1 MAVDGRNDD
10 IENYILRSMKKA
22 QNDVLPSNDVVP
34 IEYRKLQVT
43 GGSTF
48 IVSLPKPWIRDH
60 GLERGTVVGVQPL
73 PTGELRITPT
83 EVKPVRR
90 SAVVDLDHLPDQALY
105 DFLIGL
111 YVSGADAISVRKRK
125 GMEPQVRRIIR
136 SFLRDTRGM
145 EVGEDSE
152 DAMDIIS
159 LLNPR
164 ELSLQVS
171 LNRMYLLVTSI
182 VEDAA
187 TYLDDGVEEPLDD
200 LEERER
206 QIDARRLLIDRQ
218 VAMAL
223 ESPNIERTLG
233 VTRLQA
239 VEHLA
244 MARALERMGDHARSF
259 ANIVLNHRKRLN
271 PALISEP
278 RRHLDVWLGSLRTVI
293 RNIYVKDVNHVI
305 DAKRELEQS
314 IAALEEFEEGI
325 IEHGKGDKNNSVI
338 LFRFTEKIRRLC
350 AYTIDLSETQIN
362 MVMGALIGIDASR
375 PETL

>member
-1 MAVDGRNDD
+1 MAVDGSNGD
-10 IENYILRSMKKA
+10 IENYILRAMTTA
-22 QNDVLPSNDVVP
+22 QNDVLPTNDVVP

-60 GLERGTVVGVQPL
+60 GLERGTVVGVQSL

-90 SAVVDLDHLPDQALY
+90 SAVVDLDHLPGHALY

-125 GMEPQVRRIIR
+125 GMGPQERRIIR

-152 DAMDIIS
+152 DGMDILS
-159 LLNPR
+159 LLKPS

-187 TYLDDGVEEPLDD
+187 TYLNDGIEEPLDD
-200 LEERER
+200 LEE
-206 QIDARRLLIDRQ
+206 
-218 VAMAL
+218 
-223 ESPNIERTLG
+223 
-233 VTRLQA
+233 
-239 VEHLA
+239 
-244 MARALERMGDHARSF
+244 
-259 ANIVLNHRKRLN
+259 
-271 PALISEP
+271 
-278 RRHLDVWLGSLRTVI
+278 
-293 RNIYVKDVNHVI
+293 
-305 DAKRELEQS
+305 
-314 IAALEEFEEGI
+314 
-325 IEHGKGDKNNSVI
+325 
-338 LFRFTEKIRRLC
+338 
-350 AYTIDLSETQIN
+350 
-362 MVMGALIGIDASR
+362 
-375 PETL
+375 